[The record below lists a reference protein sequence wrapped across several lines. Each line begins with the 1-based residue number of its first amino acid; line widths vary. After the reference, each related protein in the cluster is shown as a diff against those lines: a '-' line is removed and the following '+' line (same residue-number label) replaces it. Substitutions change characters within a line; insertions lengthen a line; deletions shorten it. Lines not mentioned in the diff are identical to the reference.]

1 MKNLVWMLPLFLF
14 LILST
19 YPTILAQ
26 NNKNNSTGNGARSH
40 NINGSSS
47 NNSGGMSAKSVEI
60 AKSNTKNLLV
70 NSTGNG
76 AQSHNIN
83 GSSNSS

>member
-1 MKNLVWMLPLFLF
+1 MKNLVCMLPLFLF

-26 NNKNNSTGNGARSH
+26 NNKNNSTGNGAQSH
-40 NINGSSS
+40 NIHGSS